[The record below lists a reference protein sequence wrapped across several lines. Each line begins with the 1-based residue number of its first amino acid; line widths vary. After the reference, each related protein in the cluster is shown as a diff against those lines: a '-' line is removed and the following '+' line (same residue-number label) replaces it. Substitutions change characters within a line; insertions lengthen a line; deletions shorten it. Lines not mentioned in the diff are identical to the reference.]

1 MDRDDLP
8 DLAAFLAVA
17 EEASFTRAAARLGT
31 SQSALS
37 HTIRRLETR
46 LGIRLLARTTRHVAA
61 TDAGERLLE
70 TLRPALADIDARL
83 AALSSLRDT
92 PAGTVRI
99 TAGSDAAE
107 RILWPKLAPLIAAY
121 PDIKLEIDVSGTFT
135 DLVENRFDAG
145 VRLGESLAQDMI
157 AVKIGPELCMAAVAS
172 PGYLAERGTPQTP
185 QELAGH
191 NCINLRMP
199 TLGGLY
205 AWEFER
211 DGRELR
217 VRVDGQLV
225 FNSASLIFDAAA
237 RGLGIAFMLEEAA
250 RPWLAAGRLARIL
263 EDWTPPFPGYFLYY
277 PGRRQLSPALSL
289 VIDALRWRG

>member
-1 MDRDDLP
+1 MNRDDLP

-37 HTIRRLETR
+37 HTIRRLEAR

-61 TDAGERLLE
+61 TEAGERLLE

-83 AALSSLRDT
+83 EALSSLRDT

-99 TAGSDAAE
+99 TAGADAAE
-107 RILWPKLAPLIAAY
+107 RVLWPKLAPLIAAY
-121 PDIKLEIDVSGTFT
+121 PDIKLEVDVSGTFT

-157 AVKIGPELCMAAVAS
+157 AVPIGPELRMAAVAS
-172 PGYLAERGTPQTP
+172 VAYLAERGTPKAP

-225 FNSASLIFDAAA
+225 FNSVSLALDAAV
-237 RGLGIAFMLEEAA
+237 RGLGIAFTLEDHV
-250 RPWLAAGRLARIL
+250 RPWLDDGRLMRVL

-289 VIDALRWRG
+289 VVDALRWRG